1 MNDWL
6 SNWLSG
12 IDSDTVLSAASMVPG
27 PIGAV
32 AGTAEGI
39 REMRMGRPLA
49 GAAAIG
55 LSLAGLGV
63 LRKAG
68 KAAKAATKAAPALR
82 YGPAP
87 VRAPSR
93 IGQLADDA
101 EQLVAKNDNIIR
113 RSERRIRPR
122 PTLTQEI
129 DLAGQKIAKYTTH
142 KGDVNA
148 TYSMRPDQKLELIN
162 IGSPG
167 GDNSVGF
174 SVTRGILDDLIARNK
189 AIGVYANRIAGAN
202 PQRTI
207 NKTLRK

>member
-12 IDSDTVLSAASMVPG
+12 IDADTAISAAAMVPG

-39 REMRMGRPLA
+39 KEIRSGRPWL
-49 GAAAIG
+49 GAATIG
-55 LSLAGLGV
+55 LSLAGLGM

-68 KAAKAATKAAPALR
+68 KAAKAVKTAVPALR

-87 VRAPSR
+87 VSAPSR
-93 IGQLADDA
+93 LAQLADDA
-101 EQLVAKNDNIIR
+101 ERLVEKNDDIIR
-113 RSERRIRPR
+113 QTERRLRPR
-122 PTLTQEI
+122 PRLAQEI

-148 TYSMRPDQKLELIN
+148 TYSMRPDGKIEVIN

-167 GDNSVGF
+167 GDNSIGF
-174 SVTRGILDDLIARNK
+174 SATRGILDDLLARNK
-189 AIGVYANRIAGAN
+189 ATGVYANRIAGAN
-202 PQRTI
+202 PRRTI
-207 NKTLRK
+207 DKTVR